1 VKWADIHVEQ
11 IVSDPFGENTYIV
24 YRDGRSDC
32 LVIDPGLEPG
42 AVLQRLDELGRSL
55 PAILNTHGHVDHI
68 AGNGPLKERYPDS
81 QLLIGEGD
89 AAMLTDAVLN
99 LSQPYG
105 FTHVSPA
112 ADRTLTDGESFSAA
126 GLGFRVLAIP
136 GHTPGEVVLICESH
150 NPCLAFVG
158 DIIMAGSIGR
168 TDFPG
173 GNFDQLISGIR
184 AKLFALPDDTVLLSG
199 HGPETTVGRE
209 KRYNPFV
216 GQRA

>member
-11 IVSDPFGENTYIV
+11 IVSEAFEENCYV
-24 YRDGRSDC
+24 AYRDGRSDC
-32 LVIDPGLEPG
+32 VVIDPGLDPE
-42 AVLQRLDELGRSL
+42 AILERLDELGRS
-55 PAILNTHGHVDHI
+55 PAVILNTHGHADHI
-68 AGNGPLKERYPDS
+68 AGNGPIKERWPEA

-99 LSQPYG
+99 LSEPYG
-105 FTHVSPA
+105 FLVLSPA

-126 GLGFRVLAIP
+126 GLEFRVVVIP
-136 GHTPGEVVLICESH
+136 GHTPGEVVFICDSH
-150 NPCLAFVG
+150 NPRLVFVG
-158 DIIMAGSIGR
+158 DVIFAGSIGR
-168 TDFPG
+168 ADFPG
-173 GNFDQLISGIR
+173 GDFEQLVSGIR
-184 AKLFALPDDTVLLSG
+184 SKLFTLPDDTVLLSG